1 MGAAQGRR
9 LVYCDHPTQRTV
21 WKLRGLKNKLEKLEK
36 NYKKLKITQQLILSM
51 NTNNDIE
58 QEDIENEEPDET
70 CIDCEGKPLA
80 SGDEVSVIKDLKVGG
95 TKLTIKKGT
104 VIKNIKLTGDIE
116 EVECRYEN
124 MKGIILRTEFLR
136 KRS

>member
-1 MGAAQGRR
+1 MSHENQDLESEEIEETEAC
-9 LVYCDHPTQRTV
+9 VDCD
-21 WKLRGLKNKLEKLEK
+21 
-36 NYKKLKITQQLILSM
+36 
-51 NTNNDIE
+51 
-58 QEDIENEEPDET
+58 
-70 CIDCEGKPLA
+70 GKPLL

-104 VIKNIKLTGDIE
+104 VIKNIRLTDDIE
-116 EVECRYEN
+116 EVECRYDD

>member
-1 MGAAQGRR
+1 MN
-9 LVYCDHPTQRTV
+9 
-21 WKLRGLKNKLEKLEK
+21 KNLEE
-36 NYKKLKITQQLILSM
+36 
-51 NTNNDIE
+51 IE
-58 QEDIENEEPDET
+58 DDFDQEDEVIEL
-70 CIDCEGKPLA
+70 CVDCEGKPLA

-116 EVECRYEN
+116 EIECRYDN

-136 KRS
+136 KRN